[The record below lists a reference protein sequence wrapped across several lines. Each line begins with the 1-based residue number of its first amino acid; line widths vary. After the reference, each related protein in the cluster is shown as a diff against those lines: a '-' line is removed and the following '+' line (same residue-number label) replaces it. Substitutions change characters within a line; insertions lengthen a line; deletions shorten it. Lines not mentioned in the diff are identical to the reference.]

1 MTLLVKDVMAAGPAA
16 VRPDA
21 SLAEVARLMREQ
33 QVGDVLVARGD
44 ALLGV
49 VTARDIGVADGVDP
63 QTVSVGSVC
72 GGDSVSVR
80 PGDPVGDAYRLRRE
94 HDLQRLPVVDDGKP
108 VGIVGLGDVSEAV
121 GEGISGDSSGDVTGG
136 DDSGPATG
144 AFGGPAVQD

>member
-1 MTLLVKDVMAAGPAA
+1 
-16 VRPDA
+16 
-21 SLAEVARLMREQ
+21 
-33 QVGDVLVARGD
+33 
-44 ALLGV
+44 
-49 VTARDIGVADGVDP
+49 
-63 QTVSVGSVC
+63 VC

-80 PGDPVGDAYRLRRE
+80 PGDPVGDAYRLMRE

-121 GEGISGDSSGDVTGG
+121 GEGISGDSNGDSRGDVAGG